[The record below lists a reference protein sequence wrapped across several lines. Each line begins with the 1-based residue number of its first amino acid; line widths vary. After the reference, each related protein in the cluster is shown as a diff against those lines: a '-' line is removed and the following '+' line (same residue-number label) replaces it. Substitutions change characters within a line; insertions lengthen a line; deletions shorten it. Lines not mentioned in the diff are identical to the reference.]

1 MNAFEI
7 VDLLLEA
14 DQYNSGVYIF
24 GPEMPVEGYA
34 ASSVEKAIEN
44 FRRYGLIDPQT
55 RDDVGLM
62 DQLVGAGYTFFF
74 KKHPGDVEVV
84 GKVPVRTTPEGQEQ
98 ASQYLGL
105 ERHNTVQYR
114 SSTTG
119 NSQQMDVD
127 YVLYGSKE
135 LEQQRKEKEQQRKEK
150 RSVHTKELGLVDPEE
165 EGFKAPPTG
174 VGYKEREDMLPLD
187 APLQVGFTF
196 DHQKKDGIH
205 VVEVHPSGPAA
216 QAGVQAG
223 DVILQAG
230 KYARKDGKPP
240 KAYMLDQ
247 PLHLEYVLRTA
258 DPRYAIPFRVVRGD
272 AEHWLPI
279 LATERPQRQS
289 GTRIPAAEVQAY
301 AAGATEPKP
310 KRARAYPA
318 PKRAKQMILGLRQPK
333 TGPTQRRL
341 PLKYPPNEP
350 SPARET
356 GNPPANVSS
365 LT

>member
-24 GPEMPVEGYA
+24 GPEMPTEGYA
-34 ASSVEKAIEN
+34 APSVEKAIEN

-55 RDDVGLM
+55 RDDAGLM
-62 DQLVGAGYTFFF
+62 DQLVDAGYTFFL
-74 KKHPGDVEVV
+74 KKHPGEVEVV

-105 ERHNTVQYR
+105 ERHTKVQYR
-114 SSTTG
+114 SRPTG
-119 NSQQMDVD
+119 NSQEMDVD

-135 LEQQRKEKEQQRKEK
+135 LEQQRKEK
-150 RSVHTKELGLVDPEE
+150 RSVRTQQLGKIDPEE

-174 VGYKEREDMLPLD
+174 VGYSEPQDMMPLD

-196 DHQKKDGIH
+196 DPQQKDGIH

-230 KYARKDGKPP
+230 KYARRDGKPP
-240 KAYMLDQ
+240 KAYMLEQ

-279 LATERPQRQS
+279 LPTERQKAQS
-289 GTRIPAAEVQAY
+289 SDIHVPAAEIQ
-301 AAGATEPKP
+301 AAGAEEPQP
-310 KRARAYPA
+310 KRSQAYPA

-333 TGPTQRRL
+333 KGPTQRRL

>member
-14 DQYNSGVYIF
+14 DQYNSGVYVF

-34 ASSVEKAIEN
+34 APSVEKAIEN

-55 RDDVGLM
+55 RDDAGLM
-62 DQLVGAGYTFFF
+62 DQLVSAGYTFFL
-74 KKHPGDVEVV
+74 KKHPGEVEVI

-105 ERHNTVQYR
+105 ERHTKVQYR
-114 SSTTG
+114 SNPRG
-119 NSQQMDVD
+119 NSREMDVD

-135 LEQQRKEKEQQRKEK
+135 MEQQRKEK
-150 RSVHTKELGLVDPEE
+150 RSVRTQQLGKIDPEE
-165 EGFKAPPTG
+165 EGFKAPATG
-174 VGYKEREDMLPLD
+174 VGYKETQDMMPLD

-196 DHQKKDGIH
+196 DQQQEDGIH

-216 QAGVQAG
+216 QAGLQAG
-223 DVILQAG
+223 DVITQTG
-230 KYARKDGKPP
+230 KYARRDGQPP
-240 KAYMLDQ
+240 KAYTLEK
-247 PLHLEYVLRTA
+247 PAYLEYVLRTA
-258 DPRYAIPFRVVRGD
+258 DPRYPIPFRVIRGD
-272 AEHWLPI
+272 GEYWLPI
-279 LATERPQRQS
+279 LATERQQQEQ
-289 GTRIPAAEVQAY
+289 GTVIPAADVQAS
-301 AAGATEPKP
+301 GAPKP
-310 KRARAYPA
+310 QAKPS
-318 PKRAKQMILGLRQPK
+318 KAKQMILGLRQPK
-333 TGPTQRRL
+333 SGPTQRRL

>member
-1 MNAFEI
+1 MAMNAFEI

-24 GPEMPVEGYA
+24 GPDLPVNGYPA
-34 ASSVEKAIEN
+34 PSVEKAIEN

-55 RDDVGLM
+55 RDAVELM
-62 DQLVGAGYTFFF
+62 DQLVGMGYTFFF
-74 KKHPGDVEVV
+74 KKYPGEVEVV
-84 GKVPVRTTPEGQEQ
+84 GKVPVRTTPEGQER

-105 ERHNTVQYR
+105 ERHTKVQYR
-114 SSTTG
+114 SSTQG

-127 YVLYGSKE
+127 YVLFGSKE
-135 LEQQRKEKEQQRKEK
+135 LEQQRKEQEQQRKEK
-150 RSVHTKELGLVDPEE
+150 RSVQTRELGKIDPKE

-174 VGYKEREDMLPLD
+174 VGYKEPEDMMPLD

-196 DHQKKDGIH
+196 DPQQKDGIH

-240 KAYMLDQ
+240 KSYMLSQ

-258 DPRYAIPFRVVRGD
+258 DPRYAIPFRVIRGD
-272 AEHWLPI
+272 AEYWLPI
-279 LATERPQRQS
+279 LPTERQKYQS
-289 GTRIPAAEVQAY
+289 SDIHIPAAEVQGRFSRGSAP
-301 AAGATEPKP
+301 ASQ
-310 KRARAYPA
+310 AYPA
-318 PKRAKQMILGLRQPK
+318 PKKAKQRILGLRQPK
-333 TGPTQRRL
+333 AGPTQRRL